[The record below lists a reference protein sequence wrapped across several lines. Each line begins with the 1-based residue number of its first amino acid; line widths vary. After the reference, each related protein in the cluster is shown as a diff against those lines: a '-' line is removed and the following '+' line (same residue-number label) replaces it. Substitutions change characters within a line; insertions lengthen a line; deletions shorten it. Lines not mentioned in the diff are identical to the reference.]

1 MKIGITGGGGVIGK
15 ILKKKIEKN
24 NFKVVNFNSDI
35 RNSIKIKKW
44 IKKNNFDTIFHL
56 AALVSVK
63 ECEKNPLKTC
73 EINIGGTIKI
83 LDAIAKQKKKPFFF
97 FTSTSHV
104 YKAKSSPLLETDNA
118 VPRSFYGYTKWLCEK
133 IIEDYAIKHNILYC
147 CARIFSF
154 YHNSQ
159 SKEFLYPSIK
169 IKIKNLKQKKIY
181 IANANNVIDIQN
193 AETVAKIIFKIFKK
207 KTTGIIN
214 IGSGKGVTIKKFAR
228 NLTKKK
234 LHIYTN
240 REKIIKVIANV
251 KKLHSIIRR

>member
-97 FTSTSHV
+97 
-104 YKAKSSPLLETDNA
+104 LLQH
-118 VPRSFYGYTKWLCEK
+118 RMC
-133 IIEDYAIKHNILYC
+133 IK
-147 CARIFSF
+147 
-154 YHNSQ
+154 
-159 SKEFLYPSIK
+159 
-169 IKIKNLKQKKIY
+169 LK
-181 IANANNVIDIQN
+181 
-193 AETVAKIIFKIFKK
+193 VA
-207 KTTGIIN
+207 
-214 IGSGKGVTIKKFAR
+214 
-228 NLTKKK
+228 
-234 LHIYTN
+234 HY
-240 REKIIKVIANV
+240 
-251 KKLHSIIRR
+251 

>member
-15 ILKKKIEKN
+15 ILKKKL
-24 NFKVVNFNSDI
+24 
-35 RNSIKIKKW
+35 
-44 IKKNNFDTIFHL
+44 KKNNFEIVDFNYDLRNSTKINKWVNQNNFDIIFHL

-63 ECEKNPLKTC
+63 ECEKKPLKAC

-83 LDAIAKQKKKPFFF
+83 LDAIATQKKKPFFF

-104 YKAKSSPLLETDNA
+104 YKAKSKPLLETDSIA
-118 VPRSFYGYTKWLCEK
+118 PRSFYGYTKWLCEK
-133 IIEDYAIKHNILYC
+133 IIEGYGIKHNISYC

-169 IKIKNLKQKKIY
+169 IKIKNIKQNKIY
-181 IANANNVIDIQN
+181 IPNANNIIDIQN
-193 AETVAKIIFKIFKK
+193 AEAVAKIIFKIFKK
-207 KTTGIIN
+207 KFTGIIN
-214 IGSGKGVTIKKFAR
+214 IGSGKGIVIKRFAR

-234 LHIYTN
+234 LHICTN
-240 REKIIKVIANV
+240 AKKITKVIANV

>member
-15 ILKKKIEKN
+15 ILKKKLKKS
-24 NFKVVNFNSDI
+24 NFKIINFNYDI
-35 RNSIKIKKW
+35 RNSVQINKW
-44 IKKNNFDTIFHL
+44 VKKNNFDTIFHL

-63 ECEKNPLKTC
+63 ECEKEPLKAC
-73 EINIGGTIKI
+73 QINIGGTIKI
-83 LDAIAKQKKKPFFF
+83 LDAIANQKKKPYFF

-104 YKAKSSPLLETDNA
+104 YKVKNKALLETDSIA
-118 VPRSFYGYTKWLCEK
+118 PRSFYGYTKWLCEK
-133 IIEDYAIKHNILYC
+133 IIESYSVKHNISYC

-159 SKEFLYPSIK
+159 SKDFLYPSIK
-169 IKIKNLKQKKIY
+169 TKIKSAKQEKIY
-181 IANANNVIDIQN
+181 IDNSNNIIEIKN
-193 AETVAKIIFKIFKK
+193 KETLAKIIFKIFKK

-214 IGSGKGVTIKKFAR
+214 VGSGKGVSIKKFAM

-234 LHIYTN
+234 LHIFTN
-240 REKIIKVIANV
+240 TKKITKVIANV

>member
-15 ILKKKIEKN
+15 ILKKKLKKN
-24 NFKVVNFNSDI
+24 NFKIINFNSDI
-35 RNSIKIKKW
+35 RNSIKINKW
-44 IKKNNFDTIFHL
+44 VKKNKFDIIFHL

-63 ECEKNPLKTC
+63 ECEKKPLKAC

-83 LDAIAKQKKKPFFF
+83 LDAIANQKKKPFFF

-104 YKAKSSPLLETDNA
+104 YKAKNKPLLETDSIA
-118 VPRSFYGYTKWLCEK
+118 PRSFYGYTKWLCEK
-133 IIEDYAIKHNILYC
+133 IIEDYSIKHDISYC

-159 SKEFLYPSIK
+159 SKEFLYPSLK
-169 IKIKNLKQKKIY
+169 IKIKSVKQKKIY
-181 IANANNVIDIQN
+181 IANANNIIDIQN

-214 IGSGKGVTIKKFAR
+214 VGSGKGITIKKFAM

-234 LHIYTN
+234 LHIFTN
-240 REKIIKVIANV
+240 TKKITKVIANV